1 MDIKYFEFLQRS
13 NYHVGIDPAKPGT
26 SKAGIVILKVGS
38 GPPGDCITI
47 MINKTPF
54 WFKPYAKQQTPQ

>member
-13 NYHVGIDPAKPGT
+13 NYHVGVDPAKPGT

-38 GPPGDCITI
+38 GSPGDIPI
-47 MINKTPF
+47 MINKLPSDGD
-54 WFKPYAKQQTPQ
+54 KGSV